1 MKTEIGF
8 FAVIGAFFVIVGAA
22 YGVVTDWAEP
32 VGWVALLLC
41 GGLGFMITFF
51 LWTVSRKL
59 PSRPEDDEDGE
70 IEQAEGPYGAFSPF
84 SWWPLWLA
92 LSAALIFLGVGIGL
106 WVAVAGAVLGIWAL
120 VGWTFEYYIGQHA
133 H

>member
-8 FAVIGAFFVIVGAA
+8 FSVIGVFFVVVGAA
-22 YGVVTDWAEP
+22 YGVVTDWMEP

-41 GGLGFMITFF
+41 GGLGFMIAFF
-51 LWTVSRKL
+51 LWTVARKL
-59 PSRPEDDEDGE
+59 PARPEDDEHGE
-70 IEQAEGPYGAFSPF
+70 IEQQEGPYGAFSPF

-92 LSAALIFLGVGIGL
+92 LSASLIFLGVAIGL
-106 WVAVAGAVLGIWAL
+106 WVAVAGVVLGIWAV
-120 VGWTFEYYIGQHA
+120 VGWSFEYYIGQHA